1 MASFAEIH
9 QSTTFNSGYPI
20 FEQGTIGIDE
30 EHIFKIEYGKYV
42 ENKIVFECLLNCID
56 DLDPEVG
63 NKLEDIINDIKL
75 KQYLKL
81 ENQNLLGLTVKNREL
96 SYQEADLLKSVL
108 RKKLLEKKKKVFQE
122 FKKITSKD
130 LDLILKQLKPSP
142 TLPIVIEYKDKLFKE
157 QELFMIN
164 VKRRNKILDEMLD
177 IRLRKVPTMCNQTIG
192 YCKAIIESNSL
203 KTKLAEYKMKLDV
216 FKEIPKAIEAYQVL
230 LKDIKQQQEECE
242 LSIEKMKDLKIKY
255 ENVKGR
261 EYDEILR
268 SYLMYKHSIEDMNK
282 IYGNIK

>member
-30 EHIFKIEYGKYV
+30 EHIFKIEYSKYV

-108 RKKLLEKKKKVFQE
+108 RKKLLEKKKK
-122 FKKITSKD
+122 S
-130 LDLILKQLKPSP
+130 
-142 TLPIVIEYKDKLFKE
+142 
-157 QELFMIN
+157 
-164 VKRRNKILDEMLD
+164 
-177 IRLRKVPTMCNQTIG
+177 
-192 YCKAIIESNSL
+192 
-203 KTKLAEYKMKLDV
+203 
-216 FKEIPKAIEAYQVL
+216 IPRIQKNYF
-230 LKDIKQQQEECE
+230 
-242 LSIEKMKDLKIKY
+242 
-255 ENVKGR
+255 
-261 EYDEILR
+261 
-268 SYLMYKHSIEDMNK
+268 
-282 IYGNIK
+282 